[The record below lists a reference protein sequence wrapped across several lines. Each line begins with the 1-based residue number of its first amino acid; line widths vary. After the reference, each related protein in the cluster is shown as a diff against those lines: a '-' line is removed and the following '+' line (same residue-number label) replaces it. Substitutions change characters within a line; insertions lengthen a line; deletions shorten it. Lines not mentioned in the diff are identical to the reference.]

1 MKPRDL
7 LGFVLIF
14 AVLGLGGGGFYAAQR
29 FGRPGMDRETLC
41 PATGAIA
48 ATIILIDKSDP
59 LTPAQADAVRSEILE
74 ARDALKIGEKIKI
87 AVLERDAAS
96 GLAAIRVWRGVCNP
110 GLEANP
116 LYQNPKLVRA
126 RYEDAFRAPLDR
138 ELDALT
144 APGTAP
150 QSSIVE
156 ALAAAIEGD
165 GDVLNSANGRLLIV
179 SDLLEHSPG
188 ASAYNG
194 TFSEATLRRYLKGEV
209 SAWLS
214 RASVE
219 VRMLPRDAY
228 RTEQAAAR
236 AAWDHYFR
244 AAGVNGGSGARIIVF
259 R

>member
-1 MKPRDL
+1 MKPRDF
-7 LGFVLIF
+7 LGLVLIF

-29 FGRPGMDRETLC
+29 FAHADTDRETLC

-59 LTPAQADAVRSEILE
+59 LSPAQVDAVRSEILG
-74 ARDALKIGEKIKI
+74 ARDALKIGEKLKI
-87 AVLERDAAS
+87 AVLERDSVS
-96 GLAAIRVWRGVCNP
+96 GLANIRIWRGVCNP

-138 ELDALT
+138 ELDMLT
-144 APGTAP
+144 TPGTAP
-150 QSSIVE
+150 ESPIAE

-165 GDVLNSANGRLLIV
+165 GDILDSGNGRLLIV
-179 SDLLEHSPG
+179 SDLLEHRPG
-188 ASAYNG
+188 ASAYDG
-194 TFSEATLRRYLKGEV
+194 TFSEDTLRRSLNGDV

-228 RTEQAAAR
+228 KTEQR
-236 AAWDHYFR
+236 AAQAVWDHYFR
-244 AAGVNGGSGARIIVF
+244 TAGVNGGGGAHITVF